1 MKTIKKVGYALVL
14 GFAVFVGYVFIAG
27 PMAVTSYQPNDQ
39 MVNQLVRGNIEPGDH
54 ISIVPESM
62 AKGTIMGDV
71 VHVKDTR
78 FTFRFEEGTPIT
90 YGEELTSDFVYAQE
104 VMGIWVVTLKGGQ

>member
-1 MKTIKKVGYALVL
+1 MKTIKKVGYGLFILVGMVCL
-14 GFAVFVGYVFIAG
+14 AMILTDGK
-27 PMAVTSYQPNDQ
+27 TYQPNDQ
-39 MVNQLVRGNIEPGDH
+39 MVNELVRGNIEPGDH